1 MTTIP
6 NPAATTAPTDEAE
19 VSDEELKFIIPGDR
33 RIEAANAI
41 TTRAMA
47 SRLPQLIRRS
57 LALGWQVDRAAV
69 IALLSVQVLSGVL
82 EAFGL
87 MATTGVIKPLIA
99 SQHISSDQLRSAVPS
114 LVVLSG
120 AIGLRALLG
129 IASTALS
136 ARLAPR
142 IAREAELELLD
153 AATKAELAAYDN
165 PGYNDRWDAADRG
178 VEVSRDLLTQAQY
191 ILAASASLVA
201 SAFVL
206 TAVHPLLLP
215 LLILAAL
222 PKGLASVRA
231 ARISYIA
238 SLATSKDR
246 RLLGM
251 LRWYLVDKQT
261 ADQVRSGTM
270 APFLLDKYRTA
281 GARIDTTTDQAT
293 WRSAR
298 ISLVGGA
305 AGGLAHAVVWVAL
318 ALLVSAGQISVA
330 ALGTAF
336 LALGRVSAGLDGIV
350 GYGAQLFR
358 TGMYLDDWADFID
371 EAGGHRIDRGPRA
384 PAAPTVVRAENIT
397 FQYPSA
403 DRPALDDVSLEVRR
417 GEVVA
422 LVGENG
428 SGKTT
433 LSKILA
439 ALYLPD
445 QGGAV
450 TWDGTD
456 TRDLDAHAT
465 WERVAVVPQSYAN
478 WPISAREN
486 ITLGQPTDD
495 GDAAVLAAAHAAGA
509 DEVIDGLRSGLNTLL
524 AKEWW
529 GGQELSGGQWQ
540 RIALARAF
548 HRPAGLLVLDEP
560 TAALDPRAEHRIF
573 TGLRRLAADRAVVLV
588 THRLT
593 NVSIADRIV
602 VLQKGRVIQHGSF
615 AELLADRGGLF
626 RELWDRQNERTGRF
640 LPRFVRR
647 RCGAQPAP
655 CSNASE
661 EREEK

>member
-6 NPAATTAPTDEAE
+6 KPTATTAPTGEAE
-19 VSDEELKFIIPGDR
+19 VSDEELKFVIPGDR

-47 SRLPQLIRRS
+47 RRLPQLIRRS

-69 IALLSVQVLSGVL
+69 IALLGVQLLSGVL

-87 MATTGVIKPLIA
+87 MATTGVIKPLIT
-99 SQHISSDQLRSAVPS
+99 SQHISGDQLRSAVPS

-136 ARLAPR
+136 SRLAPR

-191 ILAASASLVA
+191 ILAASASLIA

-206 TAVHPLLLP
+206 TAVHPILLP
-215 LLILAAL
+215 LLLLAAL
-222 PKGLASVRA
+222 PKGVASVRA

-238 SLATSKDR
+238 SLATTKDR

-251 LRWYLVDKQT
+251 LRWYLVDKQI

-281 GARIDTTTDQAT
+281 GARIDRTTDQAT

-336 LALGRVSAGLDGIV
+336 LALGRVSAGLDGVV

-371 EAGGHRIDRGPRA
+371 EAGGHRIDRGSQA
-384 PAAPTVVRAENIT
+384 PAAPAVVRAENIT

-403 DRPALDDVSLEVRR
+403 DRPALEDVSLEVRR

-433 LSKILA
+433 LSKILS

-445 QGGAV
+445 QGAV
-450 TWDGTD
+450 SWDGID
-456 TRDLDAHAT
+456 TRGLDAHAT

-478 WPISAREN
+478 WPLSAMEN
-486 ITLGQPTDD
+486 ITLGQATED

-593 NVSIADRIV
+593 NVTIADRIV
-602 VLQKGRVIQHGSF
+602 VLDKGRVIQHGTPE
-615 AELLADRGGLF
+615 ELLAQKEGLF
-626 RELWDRQNERTGRF
+626 RELWDLQNERTGR
-640 LPRFVRR
+640 V
-647 RCGAQPAP
+647 PAP
-655 CSNASE
+655 TNSDQHVEPNQSALF
-661 EREEK
+661 

>member
-6 NPAATTAPTDEAE
+6 NPAATTAPTDEGE
-19 VSDEELKFIIPGDR
+19 VSDEELKFVIPGDR

-41 TTRAMA
+41 TTRSMA
-47 SRLPQLIRRS
+47 KRLPQLIRRS

-129 IASTALS
+129 IASTTLS

-486 ITLGQPTDD
+486 ITLGQPTED

-560 TAALDPRAEHRIF
+560 TAALDIYRSSRLRGTREVPRWGPLPQQYLRGHRYVRYVRDHDRKVQGG
-573 TGLRRLAADRAVVLV
+573 TGALA
-588 THRLT
+588 
-593 NVSIADRIV
+593 S
-602 VLQKGRVIQHGSF
+602 
-615 AELLADRGGLF
+615 
-626 RELWDRQNERTGRF
+626 
-640 LPRFVRR
+640 
-647 RCGAQPAP
+647 
-655 CSNASE
+655 
-661 EREEK
+661 

>member
-1 MTTIP
+1 MTTTP
-6 NPAATTAPTDEAE
+6 KPASHTAPSAEARE
-19 VSDEELKFIIPGDR
+19 ADEELRFSIPGDR
-33 RIEAANAI
+33 RIAAANAI
-41 TTRAMA
+41 TSRSMA
-47 SRLPQLIRRS
+47 RRLPQLIRRA
-57 LALGWQVDRAAV
+57 LALGWQVDRATV
-69 IALLSVQVLSGVL
+69 ITLLVVQVLSGVL

-87 MATTGVIKPLIA
+87 MATTGAIKPLIA
-99 SQHISSDQLRSAVPS
+99 SEHITGEELLDAAPS
-114 LVVLSG
+114 LALLTVAV
-120 AIGLRALLG
+120 GLRALLG

-142 IAREAELELLD
+142 ISREAELKLLD
-153 AATKAELAAYDN
+153 AATQAELAAYDN

-178 VEVSRDLLTQAQY
+178 AEVSRDLLTEAQY
-191 ILAASASLVA
+191 ILAASASLIA

-206 TAVHPLLLP
+206 TTVHPALLP
-215 LLILAAL
+215 LLVLAAL
-222 PKGLASVRA
+222 PKGLASVRG
-231 ARISYIA
+231 ARLNYIA

-270 APFLLDKYRTA
+270 APFLLGKYRTA
-281 GARIDTTTDQAT
+281 GARIDRTTNQAT
-293 WRSAR
+293 WRAAR

-305 AGGLAHAVVWVAL
+305 AGGLAHAAVWAAL

-350 GYGAQLFR
+350 GNGARLFR

-371 EAGGHRIDRGPRA
+371 EAGGHRIDRGTKKPLG
-384 PAAPTVVRAENIT
+384 PTVVRAENVT
-397 FQYPSA
+397 FSYPSA
-403 DRPALDDVSLEVRR
+403 DRPALSDVCVEVRQ

-433 LSKILA
+433 LSKLLS

-445 QGGAV
+445 DGAI
-450 TWDGTD
+450 TWDGSD
-456 TRDLDAHAT
+456 TRHMDAHAVWSQT
-465 WERVAVVPQSYAN
+465 AVVPQSYAN
-478 WPISAREN
+478 WPLSAREN
-486 ITLGQPTDD
+486 ITLGQPTEH
-495 GDAAVLAAAHAAGA
+495 GDAAVLAAAQAAGA
-509 DEVIDGLRSGLNTLL
+509 DEVIDQLRSGLNTLL

-540 RIALARAF
+540 RVALARAF

-573 TGLRRLAADRAVVLV
+573 TGLRQLAADRAVVLV

-593 NVSIADRIV
+593 NVAIADRIV
-602 VLQKGRVIQHGSF
+602 VLSKGRVIQSGTF
-615 AELLADRGGLF
+615 DELLADSGGLF
-626 RELWDRQNERTGRF
+626 RELWDLQNTRTG
-640 LPRFVRR
+640 PI
-647 RCGAQPAP
+647 PAP
-655 CSNASE
+655 ATSGETVQTDRHAVS
-661 EREEK
+661 

>member
-1 MTTIP
+1 MTT
-6 NPAATTAPTDEAE
+6 AAKSAQKAAPSEDAE
-19 VSDEELKFIIPGDR
+19 VSDEELRFAIPGDR

-41 TTRAMA
+41 TSRSMA
-47 SRLPQLIRRS
+47 RRLPQLIRRA
-57 LALGWQVDRAAV
+57 LALGWQVDRNAV
-69 IALLSVQVLSGVL
+69 IALLVVQVLSGVL

-87 MATTGVIKPLIA
+87 MATTGAIKPLIA
-99 SQHISSDQLRSAVPS
+99 SQHISSDQLTHAAPS
-114 LVVLSG
+114 LAVLTG

-129 IASTALS
+129 IASSSLS

-142 IAREAELELLD
+142 ISREAELKLLV
-153 AATKAELAAYDN
+153 AATKAELSAYDN

-178 VEVSRDLLTQAQY
+178 VEVSRDLLTQTQY
-191 ILAASASLVA
+191 ILAASASLIA
-201 SAFVL
+201 SACVL
-206 TAVHPLLLP
+206 TAVHPVLLP
-215 LLILAAL
+215 LLVLAAL
-222 PKGLASVRA
+222 PKGVASVRA

-281 GARIDTTTDQAT
+281 GARIDRTTDQAT
-293 WRSAR
+293 WRAAR

-305 AGGLAHAVVWVAL
+305 TGGLAHAVVWAAL
-318 ALLVSAGQISVA
+318 VLLVSAGQISVA

-371 EAGGHRIDRGPRA
+371 EAGGHRIDRGTRKPTG
-384 PAAPTVVRAENIT
+384 PTVVRAENVT
-397 FQYPSA
+397 FKYPSA
-403 DRPALDDVSLEVRR
+403 DRPAVSDVSLEVRR

-433 LSKILA
+433 LSKLLSS
-439 ALYLPD
+439 LYLPD
-445 QGGAV
+445 DGAI
-450 TWDGTD
+450 TWDGAD
-456 TRDLDAHAT
+456 ARELDAHAA

-478 WPISAREN
+478 WPLSAREN
-486 ITLGQPTDD
+486 ITLGQPTKE

-509 DEVIDGLRSGLNTLL
+509 DEVVDGLRNGLNTLL

-593 NVSIADRIV
+593 NVAIADRIV
-602 VLQKGRVIQHGSF
+602 VLAKGRVVQDGTF
-615 AELLADRGGLF
+615 DELLAQRDGLF
-626 RELWDRQNERTGRF
+626 RELWDLQNERTGR
-640 LPRFVRR
+640 V
-647 RCGAQPAP
+647 PAP
-655 CSNASE
+655 TVSVEVVSPDQHALF
-661 EREEK
+661 

>member
-1 MTTIP
+1 M
-6 NPAATTAPTDEAE
+6 TTAPKTAQKATPPEDAE
-19 VSDEELKFIIPGDR
+19 VSDEELRFAIPGDR

-41 TTRAMA
+41 TSRSMA
-47 SRLPQLIRRS
+47 RRLPQLIRRA
-57 LALGWQVDRAAV
+57 LALGWQVDRNAV
-69 IALLSVQVLSGVL
+69 IALLVVQVLSGVL

-87 MATTGVIKPLIA
+87 MATTGAIKPLIA
-99 SQHISSDQLRSAVPS
+99 SQHISSDQLRDAAPS
-114 LVVLSG
+114 LAVLTG

-129 IASTALS
+129 IASSSLS

-142 IAREAELELLD
+142 ISREAELKLLD
-153 AATKAELAAYDN
+153 AATKAELSAYDN

-178 VEVSRDLLTQAQY
+178 VEVSRDLLTETQY
-191 ILAASASLVA
+191 ILAASASLIA
-201 SAFVL
+201 SACVL
-206 TAVHPLLLP
+206 TAVHPILLP
-215 LLILAAL
+215 LLLLAAL
-222 PKGLASVRA
+222 PKGVASVRA

-270 APFLLDKYRTA
+270 APFLLGKYRTA
-281 GARIDTTTDQAT
+281 GARIDRTTDQAT
-293 WRSAR
+293 WRAAR

-305 AGGLAHAVVWVAL
+305 TGGLAHAVVWAAL

-371 EAGGHRIDRGPRA
+371 EAGGHRIDRGTQKPTG
-384 PAAPTVVRAENIT
+384 PTVVCAENVT
-397 FQYPSA
+397 FRYPSA
-403 DRPALDDVSLEVRR
+403 DRPAVSDVSLEVRR

-433 LSKILA
+433 LSKLLSS
-439 ALYLPD
+439 LYLPD
-445 QGGAV
+445 DGAI
-450 TWDGTD
+450 TWDGAD
-456 TRDLDAHAT
+456 ARELDAHAA

-478 WPISAREN
+478 WPLSAREN
-486 ITLGQPTDD
+486 ITLGQPTKD

-509 DEVIDGLRSGLNTLL
+509 DEVVDGLRNGLNTLL

-593 NVSIADRIV
+593 NVAIADRIV
-602 VLQKGRVIQHGSF
+602 VLSKGTVIQDGTF
-615 AELLADRGGLF
+615 DELLAHRDGLF
-626 RELWDRQNERTGRF
+626 RELWDLQNERTGR
-640 LPRFVRR
+640 V
-647 RCGAQPAP
+647 PAP
-655 CSNASE
+655 TASAE
-661 EREEK
+661 VVSPDQHVLF

>member
-1 MTTIP
+1 MTT
-6 NPAATTAPTDEAE
+6 TANTAQTVTRPEDAE
-19 VSDEELKFIIPGDR
+19 VSDEELRFAIPGDR

-41 TTRAMA
+41 TSRSMA
-47 SRLPQLIRRS
+47 RRLPQLIRRA
-57 LALGWQVDRAAV
+57 LALGWQVDRNAV
-69 IALLSVQVLSGVL
+69 IALLVVQVLSGVL

-87 MATTGVIKPLIA
+87 MATTGAIKPLIA
-99 SQHISSDQLRSAVPS
+99 SQHISSDQLMAAAPS
-114 LVVLSG
+114 LAVLTG

-129 IASTALS
+129 IASSSLS

-142 IAREAELELLD
+142 ISREAELKLLD
-153 AATKAELAAYDN
+153 AATKAELSAYDN

-191 ILAASASLVA
+191 ILASSASLIA
-201 SAFVL
+201 SACVL
-206 TAVHPLLLP
+206 TAVHPALLP
-215 LLILAAL
+215 LLVLAAL
-222 PKGLASVRA
+222 PKGVASVRA

-251 LRWYLVDKQT
+251 LRWYMVDKQT

-270 APFLLDKYRTA
+270 APFLLSKYRTA
-281 GARIDTTTDQAT
+281 GARIDKTTDQAT
-293 WRSAR
+293 WRAAR

-305 AGGLAHAVVWVAL
+305 TGGIAHAVVWVAL

-371 EAGGHRIDRGPRA
+371 EAGGHRIDRGTRKPSG
-384 PAAPTVVRAENIT
+384 PTVVCAENVS
-397 FQYPSA
+397 FKYPSA
-403 DRPALDDVSLEVRR
+403 DRPAVSEVSLEVRR

-433 LSKILA
+433 LGKLLSS
-439 ALYLPD
+439 LYLPD
-445 QGGAV
+445 HGAI
-450 TWDGTD
+450 TWDGAD
-456 TRDLDAHAT
+456 ARELDAHAA

-478 WPISAREN
+478 WPLSAREN
-486 ITLGQPTDD
+486 ITLGQPTED

-509 DEVIDGLRSGLNTLL
+509 DEVVDGLRNGLNTLL

-540 RIALARAF
+540 RIAIARAF

-593 NVSIADRIV
+593 NVAIADRIV
-602 VLQKGRVIQHGSF
+602 VLSRGRVIQDGTF
-615 AELLADRGGLF
+615 DELLAQRDGLF
-626 RELWDRQNERTGRF
+626 RELWDLQNERTGR
-640 LPRFVRR
+640 V
-647 RCGAQPAP
+647 PAP
-655 CSNASE
+655 TASAE
-661 EREEK
+661 VVSPDQHALF

>member
-6 NPAATTAPTDEAE
+6 KPAATTAPTDEAE
-19 VSDEELKFIIPGDR
+19 VSDEELKFVIPGDR

-41 TTRAMA
+41 TTRSMA
-47 SRLPQLIRRS
+47 RRLPQLIRRS

-69 IALLSVQVLSGVL
+69 IALLGVQLLSGVL

-99 SQHISSDQLRSAVPS
+99 SQHISADQLRSAVPS
-114 LVVLSG
+114 LVVLSA

-153 AATKAELAAYDN
+153 AATRAELAAYDN

-191 ILAASASLVA
+191 ILAASASLIA

-206 TAVHPLLLP
+206 TAVHPILLP
-215 LLILAAL
+215 LLVLAAL

-251 LRWYLVDKQT
+251 LRWYMVDKQT

-281 GARIDTTTDQAT
+281 GARIDATTDQAT

-371 EAGGHRIDRGPRA
+371 EAGGHRIDRGPGT
-384 PAAPTVVRAENIT
+384 PAAPTLVRAENIT

-433 LSKILA
+433 LSKILS

-478 WPISAREN
+478 WPLSAREN
-486 ITLGQPTDD
+486 ITLGQATED
-495 GDAAVLAAAHAAGA
+495 GDTAVLAAAHAAGA

-593 NVSIADRIV
+593 NVTVADRIV
-602 VLQKGRVIQHGSF
+602 VLDKGRVIQHGTPD
-615 AELLADRGGLF
+615 ELLAQHDGLF
-626 RELWDRQNERTGRF
+626 RELWDLQNERTGRVPAPANSEENVP
-640 LPRFVRR
+640 LN
-647 RCGAQPAP
+647 QPALF
-655 CSNASE
+655 
-661 EREEK
+661 

>member
-1 MTTIP
+1 MTTTGKP
-6 NPAATTAPTDEAE
+6 FSAPAASSEAE
-19 VSDEELKFIIPGDR
+19 APDEELRFVIPGDR

-41 TTRAMA
+41 TSRSMA
-47 SRLPQLIRRS
+47 RRLPQLIRRA
-57 LALGWQVDRAAV
+57 LALGWQVDRRAV
-69 IALLSVQVLSGVL
+69 VALLAVEVVSGVL

-87 MATTGVIKPLIA
+87 LATTGAIKPLIA
-99 SQHISSDQLRSAVPS
+99 SQHISSGQLIAAAPS
-114 LVVLSG
+114 LAVLTV

-129 IASTALS
+129 IASTSLS

-142 IAREAELELLD
+142 ISREAELKLLD
-153 AATKAELAAYDN
+153 AATQAELSAYDN

-178 VEVSRDLLTQAQY
+178 VEVSRELLTEAQY

-206 TAVHPLLLP
+206 TTVHPVLLP

-222 PKGLASVRA
+222 PKGVASVRA
-231 ARISYIA
+231 ARINYIA

-261 ADQVRSGTM
+261 ADQIRSGTM
-270 APFLLDKYRTA
+270 AQFLLGKYRTA
-281 GARIDTTTDQAT
+281 GARIDKTTDQAT
-293 WRSAR
+293 WRAAR
-298 ISLVGGA
+298 ISLVGGT
-305 AGGLAHAVVWVAL
+305 AGGLAHAIVWVAL

-371 EAGGHRIDRGPRA
+371 EAGGHRIDRGSQKPTG
-384 PAAPTVVRAENIT
+384 PTVVRVQNIT
-397 FQYPSA
+397 FSYPSA
-403 DRPALDDVSLEVRR
+403 DHPAVSDVSLEVRR

-433 LSKILA
+433 LSKLLS

-445 QGGAV
+445 HGAID
-450 TWDGTD
+450 WDGTD
-456 TRDLDAHAT
+456 TRDLDAHAA
-465 WERVAVVPQSYAN
+465 WEQVAVVPQSYAN
-478 WPISAREN
+478 WPLSAREN
-486 ITLGQPTDD
+486 ITLGQPTAD

-509 DEVIDGLRSGLNTLL
+509 DEVIDSLRSGLNTLL

-573 TGLRRLAADRAVVLV
+573 HGLRRLAADRAVVLV

-593 NVSIADRIV
+593 NVAIADRIV
-602 VLQKGRVIQHGSF
+602 VLDHGSVIQDGTF
-615 AELLADRGGLF
+615 EQLLAQRDGLF
-626 RELWDRQNERTGRF
+626 RELWDLQNDRTGQV
-640 LPRFVRR
+640 P
-647 RCGAQPAP
+647 PP
-655 CSNASE
+655 TSSNHDTTPDQHALF
-661 EREEK
+661 

>member
-1 MTTIP
+1 MTT
-6 NPAATTAPTDEAE
+6 TAKTAQKVTRPEDAE
-19 VSDEELKFIIPGDR
+19 VSDEELRFAIPGDR

-41 TTRAMA
+41 TSRSMA
-47 SRLPQLIRRS
+47 RRLPQLIRRA
-57 LALGWQVDRAAV
+57 LALGWQVDRNAV
-69 IALLSVQVLSGVL
+69 IALLVVQVLSGVL

-87 MATTGVIKPLIA
+87 MATTGAIKPLIA
-99 SQHISSDQLRSAVPS
+99 SQHISSDQLMAAAPS
-114 LVVLSG
+114 LAVLTG

-129 IASTALS
+129 IASSSLS

-142 IAREAELELLD
+142 ISREAELKLLD
-153 AATKAELAAYDN
+153 AATKAELSAYDN

-178 VEVSRDLLTQAQY
+178 VEVSRDLLTQTQY
-191 ILAASASLVA
+191 ILASSASLIA
-201 SAFVL
+201 SACVL
-206 TAVHPLLLP
+206 TAVHPALLP
-215 LLILAAL
+215 LLVLAAL
-222 PKGLASVRA
+222 PKGVASVRA

-251 LRWYLVDKQT
+251 LRWYMVDKQT

-270 APFLLDKYRTA
+270 APFLLGKYRTA
-281 GARIDTTTDQAT
+281 GARIDKTTDQAT
-293 WRSAR
+293 WRAAR

-305 AGGLAHAVVWVAL
+305 TGGLAHVVVWVAL

-371 EAGGHRIDRGPRA
+371 EAGGHRIDRGTRKPSG
-384 PAAPTVVRAENIT
+384 PTVVCAENVT
-397 FQYPSA
+397 FKYPSA
-403 DRPALDDVSLEVRR
+403 DRPAVSDVSLEVRR

-433 LSKILA
+433 LSKLLSS
-439 ALYLPD
+439 LYLPD
-445 QGGAV
+445 SGAI
-450 TWDGTD
+450 TWDGVD
-456 TRDLDAHAT
+456 ARELDAHAA

-478 WPISAREN
+478 WPLSAREN
-486 ITLGQPTDD
+486 ITLGQPTEA

-509 DEVIDGLRSGLNTLL
+509 DEVIDGLRNGLNTLL

-540 RIALARAF
+540 RIAIARAF

-593 NVSIADRIV
+593 NVAIADRIV
-602 VLQKGRVIQHGSF
+602 VLSRGRVIQDGTF
-615 AELLADRGGLF
+615 DELLAQRDGLF
-626 RELWDRQNERTGRF
+626 RELWDLQNERTGR
-640 LPRFVRR
+640 V
-647 RCGAQPAP
+647 PAP
-655 CSNASE
+655 TTSAEVVSLDQHVLF
-661 EREEK
+661 

>member
-1 MTTIP
+1 MTTTP
-6 NPAATTAPTDEAE
+6 KPASQAAGASEGQSA
-19 VSDEELKFIIPGDR
+19 DEELRFVIPGDR
-33 RIEAANAI
+33 RIEAATAI
-41 TTRAMA
+41 TSRSMA
-47 SRLPQLIRRS
+47 RRLPQLIGRA

-69 IALLSVQVLSGVL
+69 IALLVVQVLSGVL

-99 SQHISSDQLRSAVPS
+99 SQQISREQVLEAAPS
-114 LVVLSG
+114 LAVLTG

-129 IASTALS
+129 IAATSLS
-136 ARLAPR
+136 SRLAPR
-142 IAREAELELLD
+142 ISREAELELLD
-153 AATKAELAAYDN
+153 AATQAELAAYDN

-178 VEVSRDLLTQAQY
+178 VEVSRDLLTEVQY
-191 ILAASASLVA
+191 ILAASASLIA
-201 SAFVL
+201 SACVL
-206 TAVHPLLLP
+206 AAVHAALLP

-222 PKGLASVRA
+222 PKGLAGVRA
-231 ARISYIA
+231 ARVNYIA

-251 LRWYLVDKQT
+251 LRWYMVDKQT

-270 APFLLDKYRTA
+270 APFLLSKYRKA
-281 GARIDTTTDQAT
+281 GARIDKSTDQAT
-293 WRSAR
+293 WRAAR
-298 ISLVGGA
+298 VSLVGGA

-318 ALLVSAGQISVA
+318 ALLVAAGQITVA

-350 GYGAQLFR
+350 GYGARLFR

-371 EAGGHRIDRGPRA
+371 EAGGHRINRGPKR
-384 PAAPTVVRAENIT
+384 PTGPVVVRAENVT

-403 DRPALDDVSLEVRR
+403 DHPAVSNVSLEVRR

-433 LSKILA
+433 LSKLLS

-445 QGGAV
+445 HGAI
-450 TWDGTD
+450 TWDDID
-456 TRDLDAHAT
+456 TREVDAHAA
-465 WERVAVVPQSYAN
+465 WQQVAVVPQSYAH
-478 WPISAREN
+478 WPLSAREN
-486 ITLGQPTDD
+486 ITLGQPTHG
-495 GDAAVLAAAHAAGA
+495 GDATVLAAAHAAGA
-509 DEVIDGLRSGLNTLL
+509 DEVIDQLRRGLDTLL

-593 NVSIADRIV
+593 NVAIADRIV
-602 VLQKGRVIQHGSF
+602 VLSKGHVIQDGTF
-615 AELLADRGGLF
+615 DELLAQHDGLF
-626 RELWDRQNERTGRF
+626 RELWTLQNERPGRI
-640 LPRFVRR
+640 
-647 RCGAQPAP
+647 PAP
-655 CSNASE
+655 TASDE
-661 EREEK
+661 TVSPDRHALS

>member
-1 MTTIP
+1 MTTTP
-6 NPAATTAPTDEAE
+6 KPAAPASAATTVE
-19 VSDEELKFIIPGDR
+19 VSDEELRFIIPGDR

-41 TTRAMA
+41 TTRSMA
-47 SRLPQLIRRS
+47 RRLPQLIRRS
-57 LALGWQVDRAAV
+57 LALGWQVDCGAV
-69 IALLSVQVLSGVL
+69 IALLGVQLLSGVL

-87 MATTGVIKPLIA
+87 MATTGAIKPLIT
-99 SQHISSDQLRSAVPS
+99 SQNISRDQLLAAAPS
-114 LVVLSG
+114 LAVLTV

-129 IASTALS
+129 IASTSLS
-136 ARLAPR
+136 TRLAPR
-142 IAREAELELLD
+142 IAREAELKLLD
-153 AATKAELAAYDN
+153 AATKAELSAYDN

-191 ILAASASLVA
+191 ILAASASLIA

-206 TAVHPLLLP
+206 TAVHPVLLP
-215 LLILAAL
+215 LLVLAAL

-231 ARISYIA
+231 ARLSYIA

-246 RLLGM
+246 RLLSM
-251 LRWYLVDKQT
+251 LRWYMVDKQT
-261 ADQVRSGTM
+261 ADQVRSATM
-270 APFLLDKYRTA
+270 APFLLSKYRTA
-281 GARIDTTTDQAT
+281 GARIDKTTDQAT

-298 ISLVGGA
+298 ISLVGGT

-336 LALGRVSAGLDGIV
+336 LALGRVSAGLDGVV

-371 EAGGHRIDRGPRA
+371 EAGGHRIDRGST
-384 PAAPTVVRAENIT
+384 APTGPDVVRAENIT
-397 FQYPSA
+397 FQYPST
-403 DRPALDDVSLEVRR
+403 DRPALDQVSLEVRR

-433 LSKILA
+433 LSKLLS

-445 QGGAV
+445 DGAI

-456 TRDLDAHAT
+456 TRDLDAHAA
-465 WERVAVVPQSYAN
+465 WSRVAVVPQSYAN
-478 WPISAREN
+478 WPLSAREN
-486 ITLGQPTDD
+486 ITLGQPTEDD
-495 GDAAVLAAAHAAGA
+495 DASVLAAAHAAGA

-548 HRPAGLLVLDEP
+548 HRKAGLLVLDEP

-593 NVSIADRIV
+593 NVTIADRIV
-602 VLQKGRVIQHGSF
+602 VLNKGRVIQHGTPD
-615 AELLADRGGLF
+615 ELLAQRDGLF
-626 RELWDRQNERTGRF
+626 RELWDLQNERTGR
-640 LPRFVRR
+640 V
-647 RCGAQPAP
+647 PAP
-655 CSNASE
+655 ARSDEDVSPDQHALF
-661 EREEK
+661 

>member
-1 MTTIP
+1 MTTTP
-6 NPAATTAPTDEAE
+6 KTAPKATPPEDAK
-19 VSDEELKFIIPGDR
+19 VPDEELRFTIPGDR

-41 TTRAMA
+41 TSRSMA
-47 SRLPQLIRRS
+47 RRLPQLIRRA
-57 LALGWQVDRAAV
+57 LALGWQVDRNAV
-69 IALLSVQVLSGVL
+69 IALLVVQVLSGVL

-87 MATTGVIKPLIA
+87 MATTGAIKPLIA
-99 SQHISSDQLRSAVPS
+99 SQHISSDQLMDAAPS
-114 LVVLSG
+114 LAVLTG

-129 IASTALS
+129 IASSSLS

-142 IAREAELELLD
+142 ISREAELKLLD
-153 AATKAELAAYDN
+153 AATKAELSAYDN

-178 VEVSRDLLTQAQY
+178 VEVSRDLLTQTQY
-191 ILAASASLVA
+191 ILASSASLIA
-201 SAFVL
+201 SACVL
-206 TAVHPLLLP
+206 TAVHPVLLP

-222 PKGLASVRA
+222 PKGVASVRA

-251 LRWYLVDKQT
+251 LRWYMVDKQT

-270 APFLLDKYRTA
+270 APFLLGKYRAA
-281 GARIDTTTDQAT
+281 GARIDKTTDQAT
-293 WRSAR
+293 WRAAR

-318 ALLVSAGQISVA
+318 ALLMSAGQISVA

-371 EAGGHRIDRGPRA
+371 EAGGHRIDRGTQK
-384 PAAPTVVRAENIT
+384 PTGPTLVCAENVT
-397 FQYPSA
+397 FKYPSA
-403 DRPALDDVSLEVRR
+403 DRPAVSDVSLEVRR

-433 LSKILA
+433 LSKLLSS
-439 ALYLPD
+439 LYLPD
-445 QGGAV
+445 NGAI
-450 TWDGTD
+450 TWDGID
-456 TRDLDAHAT
+456 ARELDAHAA

-478 WPISAREN
+478 WPLSAREN
-486 ITLGQPTDD
+486 ITLGQPTEA

-509 DEVIDGLRSGLNTLL
+509 DEVVEGLRNGLNTLL

-540 RIALARAF
+540 RIAIARAF

-593 NVSIADRIV
+593 NVAIADRIV
-602 VLQKGRVIQHGSF
+602 VLNKGRVIQDGTF
-615 AELLADRGGLF
+615 DELLAQRDGLF
-626 RELWDRQNERTGRF
+626 RELWDLQNERTGR
-640 LPRFVRR
+640 V
-647 RCGAQPAP
+647 PAL
-655 CSNASE
+655 
-661 EREEK
+661 

>member
-1 MTTIP
+1 MTTTP
-6 NPAATTAPTDEAE
+6 KPAAPASAATTVE
-19 VSDEELKFIIPGDR
+19 VSDEELRFIIPGDR

-41 TTRAMA
+41 TTRSMA
-47 SRLPQLIRRS
+47 RRLPQLIRRS
-57 LALGWQVDRAAV
+57 LALGWQVDCGAV
-69 IALLSVQVLSGVL
+69 IALLGVQLLSGVL

-87 MATTGVIKPLIA
+87 MATTGAIKPLIT
-99 SQHISSDQLRSAVPS
+99 SQNISRDQLLAAAPS
-114 LVVLSG
+114 LAVLTV

-129 IASTALS
+129 IASTSLS

-142 IAREAELELLD
+142 IAREAELKLLD
-153 AATKAELAAYDN
+153 AATKAELSAYDN

-191 ILAASASLVA
+191 ILAASASLIA

-206 TAVHPLLLP
+206 TAVHPVLLP
-215 LLILAAL
+215 LLVLAAL

-231 ARISYIA
+231 ARLSYIA

-246 RLLGM
+246 RLLSM
-251 LRWYLVDKQT
+251 LRWYMVDKQT
-261 ADQVRSGTM
+261 ADQVRSATM
-270 APFLLDKYRTA
+270 APFLLSKYRTA
-281 GARIDTTTDQAT
+281 GARIDKTTDQAT

-298 ISLVGGA
+298 ISLVGGT

-336 LALGRVSAGLDGIV
+336 LALGRVSAGLDGVV

-371 EAGGHRIDRGPRA
+371 EAGGHRIDRGST
-384 PAAPTVVRAENIT
+384 APTGPDVVRAENIT
-397 FQYPSA
+397 FQYPST
-403 DRPALDDVSLEVRR
+403 DRPALDQVSLEVRR

-433 LSKILA
+433 LSKLLS

-445 QGGAV
+445 DGAI

-456 TRDLDAHAT
+456 TRDLDAHAA
-465 WERVAVVPQSYAN
+465 WSRVAVVPQSYAN
-478 WPISAREN
+478 WPLSAREN
-486 ITLGQPTDD
+486 ITLGQPTEDD
-495 GDAAVLAAAHAAGA
+495 DASVLAAAHAAGA

-548 HRPAGLLVLDEP
+548 HRKAGLLVLDEP

-593 NVSIADRIV
+593 NVTIADRIV
-602 VLQKGRVIQHGSF
+602 VLNKGRVIQHGTPD
-615 AELLADRGGLF
+615 ELLAQRDGLF
-626 RELWDRQNERTGRF
+626 RELWDLQNERTGR
-640 LPRFVRR
+640 V
-647 RCGAQPAP
+647 PAP
-655 CSNASE
+655 ARSDEDVSPDQHALF
-661 EREEK
+661 

>member
-1 MTTIP
+1 MTTTP
-6 NPAATTAPTDEAE
+6 KTAQEATLPDDAE
-19 VSDEELKFIIPGDR
+19 VPDEELRLAIPGDR

-41 TTRAMA
+41 TSRSMA
-47 SRLPQLIRRS
+47 RRLPQLIRRA
-57 LALGWQVDRAAV
+57 LALGWQVDRNTV
-69 IALLSVQVLSGVL
+69 IALLLVQVLSGVL

-87 MATTGVIKPLIA
+87 MATTGAIKPLIT
-99 SQHISSDQLRSAVPS
+99 SQRISSAQLMDAAPS
-114 LVVLSG
+114 LLVLTG

-129 IASTALS
+129 IASSSLS

-142 IAREAELELLD
+142 VSREAELKLLD
-153 AATKAELAAYDN
+153 AATKAELSAYDN

-178 VEVSRDLLTQAQY
+178 VEVSRDLLTETQY
-191 ILAASASLVA
+191 ILAASASLIA
-201 SAFVL
+201 SACVL
-206 TAVHPLLLP
+206 TAVHPVLLP
-215 LLILAAL
+215 LLVLAAL
-222 PKGLASVRA
+222 PKGVASVRA

-251 LRWYLVDKQT
+251 LRWYMVDKQT
-261 ADQVRSGTM
+261 ADQVRSDTM
-270 APFLLDKYRTA
+270 APFLLGKYRTA
-281 GARIDTTTDQAT
+281 GARIDRTTDQAT
-293 WRSAR
+293 WRAAR

-305 AGGLAHAVVWVAL
+305 AGGIAHAVVWVAL
-318 ALLVSAGQISVA
+318 ALLVSAGRISVA

-371 EAGGHRIDRGPRA
+371 EAGGHRIDRGTHE
-384 PAAPTVVRAENIT
+384 PAGPTAVCAENVT
-397 FQYPSA
+397 FKYPSA
-403 DRPALDDVSLEVRR
+403 DRPAVSDVSLEVRR

-433 LSKILA
+433 LSKLLSL
-439 ALYLPD
+439 LYLPD
-445 QGGAV
+445 SGAI
-450 TWDGTD
+450 TWDGVD
-456 TRDLDAHAT
+456 ARELDAHAA
-465 WERVAVVPQSYAN
+465 WKRVAVVPQSYAN
-478 WPISAREN
+478 WPLSAREN
-486 ITLGQPTDD
+486 ITLGQPKEE
-495 GDAAVLAAAHAAGA
+495 GDSAVLTAAHAAGA
-509 DEVIDGLRSGLNTLL
+509 DEVVDGLRNGLNTLL

-593 NVSIADRIV
+593 NVAIADRIV
-602 VLQKGRVIQHGSF
+602 VLSKGCVIQDGTF
-615 AELLADRGGLF
+615 AELLAQRDGLF
-626 RELWDRQNERTGRF
+626 RELWDLQNERTGR
-640 LPRFVRR
+640 V
-647 RCGAQPAP
+647 PAP
-655 CSNASE
+655 PGSATSSAM
-661 EREEK
+661 RAVH

>member
-6 NPAATTAPTDEAE
+6 KPGAAAAPAGAPEAP
-19 VSDEELKFIIPGDR
+19 DEELKFVIPGDR

-41 TTRAMA
+41 TTRSMA
-47 SRLPQLIRRS
+47 RRLPQLIRRS
-57 LALGWQVDRAAV
+57 LALGWRVDRSAV
-69 IALLSVQVLSGVL
+69 IALLAVQLLSGVL

-99 SQHISSDQLRSAVPS
+99 SQHISGDQLRAALPS
-114 LVVLSG
+114 LAVLSG

-191 ILAASASLVA
+191 ILAASASLIA
-201 SAFVL
+201 SAIVL
-206 TAVHPLLLP
+206 TAVHPMLLP
-215 LLILAAL
+215 LLLLAAL

-231 ARISYIA
+231 ARINYIA
-238 SLATSKDR
+238 SLATAKDR

-251 LRWYLVDKQT
+251 LRWYMVDKQT
-261 ADQVRSGTM
+261 ADQIRSGTM

-281 GARIDTTTDQAT
+281 GVRIDATTDRAT

-336 LALGRVSAGLDGIV
+336 LALSRVSAGLDGIV

-371 EAGGHRIDRGPRA
+371 EAGGHRIDRGPES
-384 PAAPTVVRAENIT
+384 PDAPTIVRAENIT
-397 FQYPSA
+397 FRYPSTEH
-403 DRPALDDVSLEVRR
+403 PALDGVSLEVRR

-433 LSKILA
+433 LSKILSG
-439 ALYLPD
+439 LYLPD
-445 QGGAV
+445 PGGAV
-450 TWDGTD
+450 TWDDTD

-465 WERVAVVPQSYAN
+465 WERVAVVPQSYAH
-478 WPISAREN
+478 WPLSAREN
-486 ITLGQPTDD
+486 INLGQPTDG
-495 GDAAVLAAAHAAGA
+495 GDAAVLTAARAAGA

-593 NVSIADRIV
+593 NVTIADRIV
-602 VLQKGRVIQHGSF
+602 VLDKGRVIQHGTPS
-615 AELLADRGGLF
+615 ELLAQHDGLF
-626 RELWDRQNERTGRF
+626 RELWDLQNERAGRI
-640 LPRFVRR
+640 PSPAGSEENV
-647 RCGAQPAP
+647 AVNQPALF
-655 CSNASE
+655 
-661 EREEK
+661 

>member
-1 MTTIP
+1 MARSKKDIP
-6 NPAATTAPTDEAE
+6 SATETEQPDEQ
-19 VSDEELKFIIPGDR
+19 LKFFGQGDR
-33 RIEAANAI
+33 RLEVANAI

-47 SRLPQLIRRS
+47 RRMPQLMRRA
-57 LALGWQVDRAAV
+57 LGLGWQVDRNSV
-69 IALLSVQVLSGVL
+69 IALLLCEVASGVL

-87 MATTGVIKPLIA
+87 LATTGVIRPVIA
-99 SQHISSDQLRSAVPS
+99 SGHLSANQLLAAAPS
-114 LVVLSG
+114 LAVVVG

-142 IAREAELELLD
+142 ISREAELKLLD
-153 AATKAELAAYDN
+153 AATHAELSAYDN

-178 VEVSRDLLTQAQY
+178 VEVSRDLLTQCQY
-191 ILAASASLVA
+191 ILGAAASLIASFCA
-201 SAFVL
+201 L
-206 TAVHPLLLP
+206 TAVHPILLP

-231 ARISYIA
+231 ARVTYIA
-238 SLATSKDR
+238 SRTTAKDR

-261 ADQVRSGTM
+261 ADQIRSGTM
-270 APFLLDKYRTA
+270 ADFLIGRYRATGREIDK
-281 GARIDTTTDQAT
+281 TTDEAAL
-293 WRSAR
+293 RSAK
-298 ISLVGGA
+298 ISLLGGA
-305 AGGLAHAVVWVAL
+305 AGGFASAAVWAAL
-318 ALLVSAGQISVA
+318 GLLVVSGHISVA

-336 LALGRVSAGLDGIV
+336 LALSRVSTSLDGII

-371 EAGGHRIDRGPRA
+371 EAGGHRINRGTEI
-384 PAAPTVVRAENIT
+384 PAGPTVVRAENIT
-397 FQYPSA
+397 FRYPSA
-403 DRPALDDVSLEVRR
+403 DRPALDGVSLEVRR
-417 GEVVA
+417 GEVLA

-433 LSKILA
+433 LSKLLS

-445 QGGAV
+445 DGLIG
-450 TWDGTD
+450 WDGTD
-456 TRDLDAHAT
+456 TRAIDAHAA
-465 WERVAVVPQSYAN
+465 WSRVAVVPQNFAC
-478 WPISAREN
+478 WPLSAREN
-486 ITLGQPTDD
+486 INLGQPTDEGD
-495 GDAAVLAAAHAAGA
+495 GRVLDAARAAGA
-509 DEVIDGLRSGLNTLL
+509 DEVIDDLRSGLNTLL

-540 RIALARAF
+540 RIAIARAF

-573 TGLRRLAADRAVVLV
+573 NGLRRHAADRAVVLV

-593 NVSIADRIV
+593 NVAIADRIV
-602 VLQKGRVIQHGSF
+602 VLSKGRVVQDGSF

-626 RELWDRQNERTGRF
+626 RELWDLQNERTG
-640 LPRFVRR
+640 
-647 RCGAQPAP
+647 QIPAP
-655 CSNASE
+655 TSPEHTVAPNQHVLF
-661 EREEK
+661 